1 MPETIPGGEQTPHQ
15 EIAELERLL
24 AEKKQALADESA
36 ARPERELFRET
47 FRETYG
53 EALSPQTPPPSTDS
67 TSSPQANSGQ
77 TPSLPPDE
85 LAKHAAALAAQEREE
100 QLESLI
106 AIAISKGVTAAAGV
120 ARRATPWL
128 MDELHDRLCDR
139 YYQHLIASRQL
150 KAL

>member
-1 MPETIPGGEQTPHQ
+1 MPCYSSAIMPETTPGAEQTPHQ

-24 AEKKQALADESA
+24 AEKKQALTAENA
-36 ARPERELFRET
+36 ARPEQELFREA

-53 EALSPQTPPPSTDS
+53 ESFSPKTSPAPSAS
-67 TSSPQANSGQ
+67 APV
-77 TPSLPPDE
+77 LPADE
-85 LAKHAAALAAQEREE
+85 LTKHASSLAAQEREE
-100 QLESLI
+100 QIGSLI
-106 AIAISKGVTAAAGV
+106 AIAISKGVVAAADV

-139 YYQHLIASRQL
+139 YYQHLIAARQL

>member
-1 MPETIPGGEQTPHQ
+1 MPEITPGGEKTPHQ

-24 AEKKQALADESA
+24 AEKKQALTAESA
-36 ARPERELFRET
+36 AKPEREIFREA

-53 EALSPQTPPPSTDS
+53 ESLSPKT
-67 TSSPQANSGQ
+67 TSPAPYPLTGSGQ
-77 TPSLPPDE
+77 APSLPPDE
-85 LAKHAAALAAQEREE
+85 LAKHASALGAQAREE
-100 QLESLI
+100 QMESLV
-106 AIAISKGVTAAAGV
+106 AIALSKGVVAAADV

>member
-1 MPETIPGGEQTPHQ
+1 MPETIPGGERTPHQ

-24 AEKKQALADESA
+24 AEKKQALAVEGKA
-36 ARPERELFRET
+36 PPERELFSET

-53 EALSPQTPPPSTDS
+53 ESLSPKTSTLPSAS
-67 TSSPQANSGQ
+67 A
-77 TPSLPPDE
+77 PSLPPDE
-85 LAKHAAALAAQEREE
+85 LAKHASSLATQEREE
-100 QLESLI
+100 QMESLI
-106 AIAISKGVTAAAGV
+106 AIALSKGVAAAADV

>member
-1 MPETIPGGEQTPHQ
+1 MLETIPGGERTPHQ

-24 AEKKQALADESA
+24 AEKKQALTAESA
-36 ARPERELFRET
+36 AKPEQELFREM

-53 EALSPQTPPPSTDS
+53 EALSPQTPAPL
-67 TSSPQANSGQ
+67 TSLGQA
-77 TPSLPPDE
+77 PALPPDE
-85 LAKHAAALAAQEREE
+85 IAKHASALAAQEREE

-106 AIAISKGVTAAAGV
+106 AIAISKGVAAAAGV

-139 YYQHLIASRQL
+139 YYQHLIAARQL